1 LLSQLPEFANAAT
14 GLTGSPMR
22 TALVDTDFRA
32 VLLDIDGTLIDSN
45 DAHARAWVDAFAAH
59 GRHADFDRVR
69 ALIGM
74 GGDKVLSI
82 VAGLDSQTSEGR
94 VIADTRQAI
103 FSRDYLPHL
112 QATPGAEQLL
122 EWFHDHQVTI
132 TIATS
137 ADGDDLR
144 DLLSVI
150 HATSL
155 VEKATTS
162 DDAEESK
169 PDPDIVVAAL
179 RRSTYPADV
188 TVMIGDTPYDIEAAR
203 RVDVATIAFRCG
215 GWADSDLAGA
225 IAIYDH
231 PAHFLEQLESSIS

>member
-1 LLSQLPEFANAAT
+1 LNDNE
-14 GLTGSPMR
+14 
-22 TALVDTDFRA
+22 FRA

-45 DAHARAWVDAFAAH
+45 DAHARAWVDAFTAH
-59 GRHADFDRVR
+59 GRHVEFDKVR
-69 ALIGM
+69 PLIGM

-82 VAGLDSQTSEGR
+82 VAGLDSETAEGR
-94 VIADTRQAI
+94 VIADTRQTI

-112 QATPGAEQLL
+112 RATPGAERLL
-122 EWFHDHQVTI
+122 EWFRDHQVSI

-155 VEKATTS
+155 AERATTS

-169 PDPDIVVAAL
+169 PDADIVVAAL
-179 RRSTYPADV
+179 RRSALPADV

-203 RVDVATIAFRCG
+203 RVDVDTIAFRCG
-215 GWADSDLAGA
+215 GWADADLAGA

-231 PAHFLEQLESSIS
+231 PAHFLEHLQSSLT